1 MIIKEQQT
9 NSKCTDIIW
18 LTNSLLFYLEILLE
32 LTENILKGN
41 ESNNL
46 VRYLVKKYIAFPYPK
61 KLHVII

>member
-46 VRYLVKKYIAFPYPK
+46 VRYLVKNILLFPIQRSYM
-61 KLHVII
+61 